1 MYTPLLSQLKCF
13 ESVQVLRTWS
23 NSWSTSYRY
32 HETHRL
38 PCLLGC
44 HDMPD
49 CISHYSSCPLI
60 HEYVSATFG
69 HALSPKCLN
78 KFGTSAR
85 TLDALRQVACI
96 YYAYHSVKFHP
107 GIHSIHK
114 HACSP
119 CHNPGGVSDT
129 AQITS
134 SSIVINVA
142 LARTSFFEGLRAA
155 AFIAG
160 LKCPKPR
167 SLPLM
172 VGR

>member
-1 MYTPLLSQLKCF
+1 MAPLLSQLKCF

-44 HDMPD
+44 PNMPD

-69 HALSPKCLN
+69 SSLSPECLN
-78 KFGTSAR
+78 RLGTSAR

-96 YYAYHSVKFHP
+96 YYAYHCVKFQP
-107 GIHSIHK
+107 GIYTIHK
-114 HACSP
+114 HAGTP
-119 CHNPGGVSDT
+119 DHDHEVVSDN
-129 AQITS
+129 ALITS
-134 SSIVINVA
+134 STIVINA
-142 LARTSFFEGLRAA
+142 DLARSSFIGGLRAA

-160 LKCPKPR
+160 LSCPNTR
-167 SLPLM
+167 RLPLM
-172 VGR
+172 VGC